1 MKTLSFCGLFSACI
15 LMLSSCLEGGSN
27 EQSQS
32 GVCGIIRFDMKT
44 MKTVIDAPGYPYSF
58 YDPQIEYLGFS
69 DNDCILFSYNV
80 NYSDEINTNYQTTGI
95 VQGSISN
102 VSLIDQWR
110 CISEVINDSVSLIE
124 NEQPIAY
131 AVSTNGP
138 SFYYSERLFLTSDFE
153 RNTEQRTSW
162 YLYYEP
168 ELPTKEVEGKVV
180 YSLFLRAV
188 MTAQGKAPLVQGSV
202 INVYNTGN
210 FFGETTRIE
219 KEKGKSE
226 VNFQIHYIND
236 IGEDRSSFTWVKSDV
251 LSIPIP
257 ED

>member
-15 LMLSSCLEGGSN
+15 LMLASCLEGGSN
-27 EQSQS
+27 EESQS

-44 MKTVIDAPGYPYSF
+44 MKTLIDVPGYPYSF

-69 DNDCILFSYNV
+69 DDDCVLFSYNV
-80 NYSDEINTNYQTTGI
+80 NYSNEINVNYQTTGI
-95 VQGSISN
+95 VQGTISN
-102 VSLIDQWR
+102 VSLIDKWR
-110 CISEVINDSVSLIE
+110 CTPYVINDSVSLIE

-138 SFYYSERLFLTSDFE
+138 SFYYSEKLFLTSDFQ
-153 RNTEQRTSW
+153 RNTEQKTAW

-168 ELPTKEVEGKVV
+168 ELPSKEIEGETV
-180 YSLFLRAV
+180 YSLFLRAAI
-188 MTAQGKAPLVQGSV
+188 TTQGKAPIIQGSL
-202 INVYNTGN
+202 INVYNVGN

-219 KEKGKSE
+219 KEKGKSK
-226 VNFQIHYIND
+226 VSFKIYYIND
-236 IGEDRSSFTWVKSDV
+236 IKEDRSSFTWVQSDV